1 MSVSEPPPNGAQDR
15 KPIPPGVPVQ
25 RMLMVGG
32 EVGGVT
38 LLIVLGAVFGGIW
51 LDRVI
56 GTGWI
61 FTITLVVLSAPLSL
75 VLTFWLAMRAV
86 RDLNPPSQGGPSTQ
100 GGAKSGGTSPQTKIQ
115 DEEGGN
121 DW

>member
-1 MSVSEPPPNGAQDR
+1 MSISDPPPNNTQGH
-15 KPIPPGVPVQ
+15 KPIPPGLPVQ

-51 LDRVI
+51 LDRI
-56 GTGWI
+56 LGTGWI
-61 FTITLVVLSAPLSL
+61 LTISLVVLSAPLSIA
-75 VLTFWLAMRAV
+75 LTFWLAMRAV
-86 RDLNPPSQGGPSTQ
+86 RDLNPPSTGGDQS
-100 GGAKSGGTSPQTKIQ
+100 GGAIPKPKIQ